1 VIVGK
6 VIEEP
11 ENEVFS
17 RWNVTVLDE
26 TIEIREYY
34 SQCNE
39 KAGSNQID

>member
-1 VIVGK
+1 VIIGK

-26 TIEIREYY
+26 TIEVREDY
-34 SQCNE
+34 
-39 KAGSNQID
+39 A